1 MLKEIIIIA
10 CIIAI
15 VIGGNVFTQMYT
27 KRSVELMNTEI
38 DKLSDELVI
47 DGVSQQVMQE
57 NYNKIMQV
65 WEERFKILAYYIE
78 HDELEKVKTEL
89 VVLGANM
96 EVGDYEKGLEELE
109 KCKFIL
115 EHIEQKEEC
124 SLMNVF

>member
-10 CIIAI
+10 CILVI
-15 VIGGNVFTQMYT
+15 VIGGNVFTQIYT
-27 KRSVELMNTEI
+27 KRSVELMNVEI
-38 DKLSDELVI
+38 DKLSDKLVK
-47 DGVSQQVMQE
+47 DGVSPQDMEE
-57 NYNKIMQV
+57 NYNKIIQI
-65 WEERFKILAYYIE
+65 WEERFEILAYYIE

-96 EVGDYEKGLEELE
+96 KVGDYEKGLEELE

>member
-10 CIIAI
+10 CILVI
-15 VIGGNVFTQMYT
+15 VIGGNVFTQIYT
-27 KRSVELMNTEI
+27 KRSVELMNVEI
-38 DKLSDELVI
+38 DKLSDKLVK
-47 DGVSQQVMQE
+47 DGVSLQDMEE
-57 NYNKIMQV
+57 NYNKIIQI
-65 WEERFKILAYYIE
+65 WEERFEILAYYIE

-96 EVGDYEKGLEELE
+96 KVGDYEKGLEELE

-115 EHIEQKEEC
+115 EHIEQKEEY